1 MGLTAIAFASWGES
15 LIRSAPAMLR
25 AISSW
30 TSKTSSICRSKRSA
44 QAASPVPVWISC
56 ALTRSRLPARRRLPL
71 TT

>member
-1 MGLTAIAFASWGES
+1 
-15 LIRSAPAMLR
+15 MLR

-30 TSKTSSICRSKRSA
+30 ISKTSSICRSNRSA
-44 QAASPVPVWISC
+44 HAARPVCVSISC